1 VVMAMTLRAAVGG
14 ARRRKAAIVLR
25 PAGERRSYL
34 VMTRPSLGARYGG
47 LVTRL
52 RALLA
57 ARGVDALIVIVALA
71 GAVGTLARTDHYRP
85 DDGLQL
91 GFEAAA
97 VAVMILGLLLRRR
110 APFVAPAG
118 TWLVSAGLSF
128 LDGRLI
134 VGQAPISVAGMIAAI
149 LLGNLREE
157 RKARAGLMVVVV
169 CALTI
174 IYNDPTHSVGS
185 LFFVPVLFAVGWLVG
200 FALRERA
207 VQTEA
212 AEQRAA
218 RAERERENAARLA
231 VAEERARIAR
241 ELHDV
246 VAHAV
251 SVMVLQVGAVRHRMP
266 PGAADREAL
275 HNVENAGR
283 TALAEMR
290 RLLGAMRRDDDEL
303 DLTPQPGLDMLPS
316 LMEDVRAAGLDVRL
330 QVEGQPGPL
339 SRGLDLSAY
348 RILQEGLTNV
358 LKHAQAQVAYVR
370 VHYDVN
376 QLELEVRDDGRGPT
390 PSDGLGHGLV
400 GIGERVKIYGG
411 ELTAGGTGAG
421 GFALNVRLPLNG
433 R

>member
-1 VVMAMTLRAAVGG
+1 
-14 ARRRKAAIVLR
+14 
-25 PAGERRSYL
+25 
-34 VMTRPSLGARYGG
+34 MTRPSLLARYGG
-47 LVTRL
+47 LVTWL
-52 RALLA
+52 RAFLA

-71 GAVGTLARTDHYRP
+71 GAVGTLARPARDRP
-85 DDGLQL
+85 DNDLLVGL
-91 GFEAAA
+91 EAAA

-134 VGQAPISVAGMIAAI
+134 VGQAAISIAGMIAAI
-149 LLGNLREE
+149 LLGNLREAH
-157 RKARAGLMVVVV
+157 KARAGLLVVVV
-169 CALTI
+169 CAVTI

-200 FALRERA
+200 FALHERA
-207 VQTEA
+207 EQAEA

-218 RAERERENAARLA
+218 LAERERENAARLA

-266 PGAADREAL
+266 QGTADREAL
-275 HNVENAGR
+275 HNVEHAGR

-290 RLLGAMRRDDDEL
+290 RLLGAMRRDDDDL
-303 DLTPQPGLDMLPS
+303 DLTPQPGLDMLPG
-316 LMEDVRAAGLDVRL
+316 LLADVRAAGLDVQLVVDGEPRPL
-330 QVEGQPGPL
+330 PPGV
-339 SRGLDLSAY
+339 DLSAY

-358 LKHAQAQVAYVR
+358 LKHADAHLAQVR
-370 VHYDVN
+370 IRYDIT
-376 QLELEVRDDGRGPT
+376 QLELQVSDDGRGPIG
-390 PSDGLGHGLV
+390 SDGLGHGLV

-411 ELTAGGTGAG
+411 ELTAGPTDGG
-421 GFALNVRLPLNG
+421 GFALHVQLPLD
-433 R
+433 RR

>member
-1 VVMAMTLRAAVGG
+1 MAMTLGAAVGG
-14 ARRRKAAIVLR
+14 ARRRKAATVLR

-34 VMTRPSLGARYGG
+34 VMTRPSLRARYGG
-47 LVTRL
+47 LVTWL
-52 RALLA
+52 RAFLA

-71 GAVGTLARTDHYRP
+71 GAVGTLARPDRDRP
-85 DDGLQL
+85 DNDLLVGL
-91 GFEAAA
+91 EAAA

-134 VGQAPISVAGMIAAI
+134 VGQAAISIAGMIAAI
-149 LLGNLREE
+149 LLGNLREA
-157 RKARAGLMVVVV
+157 RKARAGLLVVVV
-169 CALTI
+169 CAVTI

-207 VQTEA
+207 EQTEA

-266 PGAADREAL
+266 QGAADREAL
-275 HNVENAGR
+275 HNVEHAGR

-303 DLTPQPGLDMLPS
+303 DLTPQPGLDMLPG
-316 LMEDVRAAGLDVRL
+316 LLEDVRAAGLDVRL
-330 QVEGQPGPL
+330 VVDGEPRAL

-358 LKHAQAQVAYVR
+358 LKHAHAQIAYVR
-370 VHYDVN
+370 VHYDVT

-390 PSDGLGHGLV
+390 TSDGLGHGLV

-411 ELTAGGTGAG
+411 ELTAGGTDAG
-421 GFALNVRLPLNG
+421 GFALNVRLPLDG

>member
-1 VVMAMTLRAAVGG
+1 M
-14 ARRRKAAIVLR
+14 
-25 PAGERRSYL
+25 S
-34 VMTRPSLGARYGG
+34 
-47 LVTRL
+47 RL
-52 RALLA
+52 RAFLA
-57 ARGVDALIVIVALA
+57 ARGVDAVIVIIALA
-71 GAVGTLARTDHYRP
+71 GTVGTLARPDRDRP
-85 DDGLQL
+85 DNDLLVGL
-91 GFEAAA
+91 EAAA
-97 VAVMILGLLLRRR
+97 VGVMILGLLLRRR
-110 APFVAPAG
+110 APFVVPAG

-134 VGQAPISVAGMIAAI
+134 VGQAPISIAGMIAAV
-149 LLGNLREE
+149 LLGNLREA
-157 RKARAGLMVVVV
+157 RKARAGLVVVVV
-169 CALTI
+169 CAMTI

-200 FALRERA
+200 FALHERA
-207 VQTEA
+207 EQTEA

-218 RAERERENAARLA
+218 QAERERENAARLA

-266 PGAADREAL
+266 QGAADREAL
-275 HNVENAGR
+275 HNVEHAGR

-303 DLTPQPGLDMLPS
+303 DLTPQPGLDMLPA

-330 QVEGQPGPL
+330 QVDGQPRAL

-358 LKHAQAQVAYVR
+358 LKHAHAQVAYVR
-370 VHYDVN
+370 VHYDVT

-390 PSDGLGHGLV
+390 TSDGLGHGLV

-411 ELTAGGTGAG
+411 ELTAGGTDAG
-421 GFALNVRLPLNG
+421 GFALNVRLPLDG

>member
-1 VVMAMTLRAAVGG
+1 MTPFRAFV
-14 ARRRKAAIVLR
+14 
-25 PAGERRSYL
+25 
-34 VMTRPSLGARYGG
+34 
-47 LVTRL
+47 
-52 RALLA
+52 A
-57 ARGVDALIVIVALA
+57 ARGVDALIVIIALA
-71 GAVGTLARTDHYRP
+71 GAVGTLARPARDRP
-85 DDGLQL
+85 DNDLLVGL
-91 GFEAAA
+91 EAAA

-134 VGQAPISVAGMIAAI
+134 VGQAAISIAGMLAAI
-149 LLGNLREE
+149 LLGNLREAH
-157 RKARAGLMVVVV
+157 KARAGLLVVVG
-169 CALTI
+169 CAVTI
-174 IYNDPTHSVGS
+174 IFNDPTHSVGS

-207 VQTEA
+207 EQAEA

-266 PGAADREAL
+266 HGAADREAL
-275 HNVENAGR
+275 HNVEHAGR

-303 DLTPQPGLDMLPS
+303 DLTPQPGLDMLPG
-316 LMEDVRAAGLDVRL
+316 LLEDVRAAGLDVRL
-330 QVEGQPGPL
+330 RVEGQPRAL

-358 LKHAQAQVAYVR
+358 LKHAHAQVVYVR
-370 VHYDVN
+370 VHYDLTQV
-376 QLELEVRDDGRGPT
+376 ELEVRDDGRGPT
-390 PSDGLGHGLV
+390 TSDGLGHGLV

-411 ELTAGGTGAG
+411 ELTAGGTDGG
-421 GFALNVRLPLNG
+421 GFALNVRLPLDG